1 MNLHPWCFSAWQSSR
16 SLQYWRGSLFS
27 FELFPR
33 SARHTVEA
41 SLSFT
46 PTRKPRFPQA
56 GFSLSRAASTHR
68 SFQAP
73 FWLDH
78 FFPMQQPR
86 YGQGFEEA
94 QLPKTLVEFRA
105 QNLRLLEQLCPDDP
119 GYIQTWIR
127 KFDQQNGIEP
137 EAAAKP
143 RRERGVAS
151 PKKARSSD
159 RTN

>member
-1 MNLHPWCFSAWQSSR
+1 VVRLLGFEPFRYRASYSR
-16 SLQYWRGSLFS
+16 SVPKLHSYQKAPL
-27 FELFPR
+27 P
-33 SARHTVEA
+33 
-41 SLSFT
+41 
-46 PTRKPRFPQA
+46 PA
-56 GFSLSRAASTHR
+56 GFSLSALHQRTDFFKR
-68 SFQAP
+68 P
-73 FWLDH
+73 FRLDH

-119 GYIQTWIR
+119 GYIQSWIR

-137 EAAAKP
+137 EAPAKS

-151 PKKARSSD
+151 PKKARSGD

>member
-1 MNLHPWCFSAWQSSR
+1 MNLHHWCFSVWPSSR
-16 SLQYWRGSLFS
+16 SLRYWRGSLFS
-27 FELFPR
+27 FEPFPDRASYSR
-33 SARHTVEA
+33 SVPKLHPYQKAPLPPGGVFAIGPA
-41 SLSFT
+41 S
-46 PTRKPRFPQA
+46 
-56 GFSLSRAASTHR
+56 GHR

-78 FFPMQQPR
+78 FFPIQQPR
-86 YGQGFEEA
+86 HGQGFEEA

-119 GYIQTWIR
+119 GYIQSWIR
-127 KFDQQNGIEP
+127 KFDRQNGIEP
-137 EAAAKP
+137 EAPAKS

-151 PKKARSSD
+151 PKKARRGD

>member
-1 MNLHPWCFSAWQSSR
+1 MN
-16 SLQYWRGSLFS
+16 
-27 FELFPR
+27 
-33 SARHTVEA
+33 
-41 SLSFT
+41 
-46 PTRKPRFPQA
+46 
-56 GFSLSRAASTHR
+56 R

-137 EAAAKP
+137 EAPAKS

-151 PKKARSSD
+151 PRKARSGD